1 MVGLL
6 GLAGAEAFEGQ
17 DIKVKERDKIKRD
30 VAKIESD
37 LKRADLAK
45 AQALAT
51 TTLTDTQKE
60 IARKAQAD
68 AAIKLKELTKDRDAK
83 AAARSDLDKN
93 TIIEARLLKED
104 QAARNAINDLK
115 KLKKV
120 DRNDMTSIRKAVAGQ
135 FGYIFDENEGLKIG
149 NDVLDSGDPRLAEFE
164 RVSEKVL
171 DVLKNTG
178 KDFNKA
184 QKELRRI
191 AEKREATSK
200 IEQGTVQ
207 EIGADNMIT
216 VTTGR
221 GRNKTTKKQKPK
233 VNTVYKLPS
242 GRFGIY
248 RGNGRFESVDT
259 E

>member
-1 MVGLL
+1 MGTDQEIGPDFGRATKAVIGASPTQGLVGLL

-17 DIKVKERDKIKRD
+17 DIKVKERNKLKRD

-37 LKRADLAK
+37 LRRADLAK
-45 AQALAT
+45 EQAQAT

-60 IARKAQAD
+60 AGRKAQAD
-68 AAIKLKELTKDRDAK
+68 AAIRLKELTKNRDAE

-149 NDVLDSGDPRLAEFE
+149 NDTLTSDDPRLVEFE
-164 RVSEKVL
+164 RVAERVL
-171 DVLKNTG
+171 DKLRDTG
-178 KDFNKA
+178 KDFNAA
-184 QKELRRI
+184 QKEARII
-191 AEKREATSK
+191 AEERQARAIIDSGNAQTIGNDGKVSIKKGKGKRK
-200 IEQGTVQ
+200 G
-207 EIGADNMIT
+207 
-216 VTTGR
+216 
-221 GRNKTTKKQKPK
+221 
-233 VNTVYKLPS
+233 L
-242 GRFGIY
+242 
-248 RGNGRFESVDT
+248 
-259 E
+259 